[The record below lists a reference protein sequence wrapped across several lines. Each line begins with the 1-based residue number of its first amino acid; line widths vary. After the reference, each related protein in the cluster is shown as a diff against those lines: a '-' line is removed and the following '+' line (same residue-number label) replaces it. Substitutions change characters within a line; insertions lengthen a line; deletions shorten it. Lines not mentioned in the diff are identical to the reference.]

1 MNRKITYILSLL
13 IVLISSCL
21 NAVNAEEVLRIEIKK
36 DGVYYIS
43 NQDLIAAGIPTNTD
57 PKTFKIFNQGVE
69 IPIYV
74 YGEDTTNTISPSIY
88 YIEFYAKGISRESEY
103 YEFTDANIYWLKWGG
118 EKGKRVTPYDGT
130 PGNLSPPASFLA
142 GLHAENDLTFWL
154 EKPDSDENDH
164 WFWEKIKA
172 GESMEYQFQLKN
184 IDTTSSDCAVRVSL
198 HGRTDVFLLTDH
210 NTRIYLNNHPLN
222 SGEEWDGMVPKKWDF
237 TGIPCNLFNEDEN
250 RIKIEALRVP
260 VSDTYKE
267 IFDLDS
273 DGFLDIDSSYLNW
286 FEVDYRSKYIT
297 ENGYYL
303 SFSATGNSATDFA
316 LSGFRIPTYNSGW
329 IALLDITGYPDKINR
344 FNNIGLS
351 DNLTQVYFRDVLE
364 NNKKKEYAATV
375 ILTNPAKITKYNRI
389 NKWRNTANNA
399 DYVIITH
406 DDLYDSALRL
416 AEYRKNQGLKAAVVR
431 ISEVYDEFSDGIFTP
446 RAIKDFLV
454 YAYTSWSL
462 RPKYV
467 VLFGD
472 ANYDYKDNYK
482 YGEPNMI
489 PTYFVPGEFGLIPT
503 DNWFVD
509 VNGDVAPEMM
519 IGRISVKNLA
529 EANSVIDKII
539 NYESAQEAYWY
550 KNILFVADEDDYAF
564 EYISDTLYLSL
575 PPEYSA
581 TAQKVYMSNYYKS
594 ATDPEKAGELA
605 RADIAAII
613 NSGTL
618 MTIYAGHGDV
628 DQWTD
633 EDMINSYYVS
643 GWGTESIL
651 SNYEMPTFVMTL
663 NCLNGFFPLPNE
675 GGVKNKYEPNDIP
688 LAEAFL
694 KLDRRGAV
702 AVWSPTSLGYTW
714 EHEILARHVFDAVF
728 KEGINVV
735 GEAIL
740 KAKTTAYQADN
751 ISKDIIYM
759 YTLFGDPATRLH
771 LSVNPAG
778 GGTSSSESNKD
789 SGSGGGGCFIA
800 TAAYGSPLHPYLKYL
815 RDFRDTYLMTNN
827 PGRAFVH
834 QYYRY
839 SPPVAQYIA
848 ERPLLRMFISITLL
862 PLVGVAWLLT
872 TFYPLQIVIAFLL
885 IAGVVMGGILFV
897 KKFCIYSVMS
907 S

>member
-1 MNRKITYILSLL
+1 MRRYFTTLL
-13 IVLISSCL
+13 FSGIIISSL
-21 NAVNAEEVLRIEIKK
+21 
-36 DGVYYIS
+36 
-43 NQDLIAAGIPTNTD
+43 
-57 PKTFKIFNQGVE
+57 
-69 IPIYV
+69 
-74 YGEDTTNTISPSIY
+74 TIG
-88 YIEFYAKGISRESEY
+88 A
-103 YEFTDANIYWLKWGG
+103 
-118 EKGKRVTPYDGT
+118 
-130 PGNLSPPASFLA
+130 
-142 GLHAENDLTFWL
+142 
-154 EKPDSDENDH
+154 
-164 WFWEKIKA
+164 
-172 GESMEYQFQLKN
+172 
-184 IDTTSSDCAVRVSL
+184 
-198 HGRTDVFLLTDH
+198 
-210 NTRIYLNNHPLN
+210 
-222 SGEEWDGMVPKKWDF
+222 
-237 TGIPCNLFNEDEN
+237 
-250 RIKIEALRVP
+250 
-260 VSDTYKE
+260 
-267 IFDLDS
+267 
-273 DGFLDIDSSYLNW
+273 
-286 FEVDYRSKYIT
+286 
-297 ENGYYL
+297 
-303 SFSATGNSATDFA
+303 
-316 LSGFRIPTYNSGW
+316 RIPTCRKVCLIPAKQTGSLSRALIKSILHNAISFVYTKIRCSTNS
-329 IALLDITGYPDKINR
+329 
-344 FNNIGLS
+344 
-351 DNLTQVYFRDVLE
+351 
-364 NNKKKEYAATV
+364 
-375 ILTNPAKITKYNRI
+375 AKITKYNRF

-431 ISEVYDEFSDGIFTP
+431 ISEVYDEFSYGIFTP

-467 VLFGD
+467 VLLGD
-472 ANYDYKDNYK
+472 ANYDYKDNFK

-509 VNGDVAPEMM
+509 VNGDVVPEMM
-519 IGRISVKNLA
+519 IGRISVKNA
-529 EANSVIDKII
+529 VEANSVIDKII
-539 NYESAQEAYWY
+539 NYETAQDASWH
-550 KNILFVADEDDYAF
+550 KNILFVADENDYAF
-564 EYISDTLYLSL
+564 EDLSDTLYLSL

-594 ATDPEKAGELA
+594 VTDPEKAGEMA

-618 MTIYAGHGDV
+618 MTIYTGHGDI
-628 DQWTD
+628 DQWAD
-633 EDMINSYYVS
+633 ERMINSYYVS
-643 GWGTESIL
+643 GWGIETGKSIL

-675 GGVKNKYEPNDIP
+675 GGVKNKDEPNDIP

-714 EHEILARHVFDAVF
+714 EHEILVRHVFEAVF

-740 KAKTTAYQADN
+740 KAKTAAYPADN

-778 GGTSSSESNKD
+778 GGSLSSESNKD

-848 ERPLLRMFISITLL
+848 GRPLLRMFISITLL

-872 TFYPLQIVIAFLL
+872 TFYPIQIAIFFLL
-885 IAGVVMGGILFV
+885 FAGVVMGGISLSRRFV
-897 KKFCIYSVMS
+897 STL
-907 S
+907 